1 MAIQID
7 LETSNFGIPFTGA
20 YFRIVSAS
28 LSRQRNAVFGVRID
42 VVGYAT
48 VPNDETKDVDY
59 RNYFAPIEEIE
70 AQEATTFLAKCYQW
84 VMSQEDMLGSIAV

>member
-20 YFRIVSAS
+20 YYRIVSAS

-42 VVGYAT
+42 AVGYAT

-84 VMSQEDMLGSIAV
+84 VMSQPDMLGSIAV